1 MTTAM
6 KLTLSVR
13 SIEGQIEWY
22 IPLLDMQLVPD
33 IVFPALFVGPY
44 HIPLFSKLESVLNL
58 GGVR

>member
-1 MTTAM
+1 M
-6 KLTLSVR
+6 KLTLSVLLMA
-13 SIEGQIEWY
+13 GQAEWY

-33 IVFPALFVGPY
+33 IAFPALFFGPN